1 MAIPFRCRCGRLQGE
16 IEPAAAYARAVC
28 YCRDCQAF
36 ARALDREQDV
46 LDPKGGTDMVA
57 MLPAGVRFTAGHD
70 QVACLSLSP
79 KGLLRW
85 HSACCQTPFANTP
98 RDPKLP
104 YVGVLASCMAGE
116 PGTLDAAFGPPRI
129 ALNTASA
136 RGEVAA
142 TPVRTALGIVRIM
155 WGVLRARLGGRHRD
169 NPFFDPATSQPVV
182 EPRVLTRQ
190 QRAEAERVQ

>member
-1 MAIPFRCRCGRLQGE
+1 MAISFRCRCGKLQGE
-16 IEPAAAYARAVC
+16 IEPDAAYLRAVC

-46 LDPKGGTDMVA
+46 LDPKGGTDIVA
-57 MLPAGVRFTAGHD
+57 LRPSGVRFTTGRD

-104 YVGVLASCMAGE
+104 YVGVLASCMAGD
-116 PGTLDAAFGPPRI
+116 PGTLDAAFGSPRM
-129 ALNTASA
+129 ALGTDSA

-142 TPVRTALGIVRIM
+142 TPVGTTLGVVRIM
-155 WGVLRARLGGRHRD
+155 WGVLWAKLGGGQRA
-169 NPFFDPATSQPVV
+169 NPFFDMATSQPIV

-190 QRAEAERVQ
+190 ERAEAESIQ

>member
-1 MAIPFRCRCGRLQGE
+1 MTIPFRCRCGTLQGE
-16 IEPAAAYARAVC
+16 IEPAATYLRAVC

-46 LDPKGGTDMVA
+46 LDPNGGTDIVA
-57 MLPAGVRFTAGHD
+57 IRPAGVRFTMGRE

-85 HSACCQTPFANTP
+85 HSACCHTPLANTP

-104 YVGVLASCMAGE
+104 YVGVLVSCMAGE
-116 PGTLDAAFGPPRI
+116 SGTLDAAFGARRI
-129 ALNTASA
+129 ALGTGSA

-142 TPVRTALGIVRIM
+142 TPVRTTLGVVRIM
-155 WGVLRARLGGRHRD
+155 WGVLRAKLGGRDRD
-169 NPFFDPATSQPVV
+169 NPFFDMATLQPVV

-190 QRAEAERVQ
+190 ERAEAEGR

>member
-1 MAIPFRCRCGRLQGE
+1 MAISFRCRCGALQGE
-16 IEPAAAYARAVC
+16 VEPAAAYLRAVC

-46 LDPKGGTDMVA
+46 LDSKGGTDIVA
-57 MLPAGVRFTAGHD
+57 LRPSGVRFTAGRE

-85 HSACCQTPFANTP
+85 HSACCRTPFANTP

-104 YVGVLASCMAGE
+104 YVGVLASCMAAE
-116 PGTLDAAFGPPRI
+116 PGALDAAFGPRRM
-129 ALNTASA
+129 ALGTDSA

-142 TPVRTALGIVRIM
+142 TPVRTVLGVVRIM
-155 WGVLRARLGGRHRD
+155 WGVLRARLSGRHRD
-169 NPFFDPATSQPVV
+169 NPFFDMATAQPVA

-190 QRAEAERVQ
+190 ERAEAEGR